1 MQTWK
6 MPSNTYDMVHHGRG
20 EVELEVSPSLSF
32 YGSGVL
38 LRWNLSSVSLLRWNL
53 SCASDLASHAL
64 PFSIHWRNYHVI
76 NIPEI
81 RKIIFWSNLTGR

>member
-38 LRWNLSSVSLLRWNL
+38 LRWNLS
-53 SCASDLASHAL
+53 CASDLASHAL

-76 NIPEI
+76 NIPET